1 MIDHRTS
8 MKGGTEME
16 NLQRIKELSGY
27 KRLNRF
33 AELWR
38 NNVCDRLSNRFSTIE
53 TNKITAMP

>member
-1 MIDHRTS
+1 
-8 MKGGTEME
+8 ME

-38 NNVCDRLSNRFSTIE
+38 NNVCDRLSNRFGTIE
-53 TNKITAMP
+53 TNKITALS